1 MRQTSLVSRIH
12 LALAGIVALAVLT
25 MATSYWISD
34 RADSYAYAL
43 NLTGSLRMQSYR
55 LAFIDQLYPETQAQ
69 QQALIAKLHATWEHG
84 LFTALKQND
93 LHLQALHKKGLTHFE
108 SLQESLQ
115 KPLQSDVIEK
125 QLSEQVDI
133 IDSMVSH
140 IQHRSESSAQ
150 LLRLVQVIALF
161 AILTLAASIIYWLS
175 IRVQKPL
182 SILTHIAERAARGRF
197 EDRIT
202 IYQQDELGL
211 LAQTFNRMNQAL
223 GEAHAHM
230 EQRIAHQTAELQ
242 RSNTTLQFLYEMAKS
257 IIEQEPNG
265 FDFEPIIRKL
275 GKLVQADDIE
285 LCFMTE
291 TGDKPYKQLKPGDSE
306 FSPCAALNCISC
318 LKGEFNGNAEYP
330 GLEQPVYRYSFAMV
344 RDQQQYGALV
354 CRLQQARALEPWQEQ
369 LMQSVADQ
377 FALALSLQAQE
388 DNARRLS
395 LAHERTVI
403 ARELHDS
410 LAQALSYLKI
420 QVTRLNRALA
430 KKDQKTMEDVSNE
443 LQEGLSSAYRQ
454 LRELL
459 TTFRLKVD
467 GPGLLGALQ
476 SSIYQLSQ
484 QTHMAISLD
493 YQIDNIPLTPNEE
506 IHLQQ
511 IIREATQNALN
522 HSQGKSVFIQLQ
534 QSGSHQLDIRI
545 EDDGKGIPDHPEKLN
560 HYGLA
565 IMQERSKNLSGRLNI
580 TNRPEGGTRV
590 EFSFTPDSLRQATV
604 FAREA

>member
-12 LALAGIVALAVLT
+12 LALVGIVTLAALT
-25 MATSYWISD
+25 MVATYWISD
-34 RADSYAYAL
+34 RADSYAHAI
-43 NLTGSLRMQSYR
+43 NLAGSLRMQTYR
-55 LAFIDQLYPETQAQ
+55 LAHLQTQPQATEHREAYAEQLNTTWQHPIFTGLLQNNKQLQALYQAALDSNETLQTRLQADTPPQQLLLLLEEQITRIDQL
-69 QQALIAKLHATWEHG
+69 
-84 LFTALKQND
+84 
-93 LHLQALHKKGLTHFE
+93 
-108 SLQESLQ
+108 
-115 KPLQSDVIEK
+115 
-125 QLSEQVDI
+125 
-133 IDSMVSH
+133 VSH
-140 IQHRSESSAQ
+140 IQRMAEAKAQ
-150 LLRLVQVIALF
+150 QLRLIQVIALF
-161 AILTLAASIIYWLS
+161 AVLLLAASIAYWLS
-175 IRVQKPL
+175 VRVEKPL
-182 SILTHIAERAARGRF
+182 STLTRMAHRITQGHF
-197 EDRIT
+197 DDRIVLH
-202 IYQQDELGL
+202 QKDELGQ
-211 LAQTFNRMNQAL
+211 LADSFNRMSHVV
-223 GEAHAHM
+223 GEAHTQM
-230 EQRIAHQTAELQ
+230 ENRIAQQTAELQ
-242 RSNTTLQFLYEMAKS
+242 RSNTTLQFLYEMAKT
-257 IIEQEPNG
+257 IIEQESSG

-275 GKLVQADDIE
+275 GTLVQADDIE

-291 TGDKPYKQLKPGDSE
+291 TGDKPYRQVKPGDSE

-430 KKDQKTMEDVSNE
+430 KNDQKTIEDVSHE

-484 QTHMAISLD
+484 QTRMAISLD
-493 YQIDNIPLTPNEE
+493 YQLENIPLTPNEE

-522 HSQGKSVFIQLQ
+522 HSEGQSVSIQLR
-534 QSGSHQLDIRI
+534 QSGPQQLLIRI
-545 EDDGKGIPDHPEKLN
+545 EDDGKGIPENPEKLN

-565 IMQERSKNLSGRLNI
+565 IMQERSKNLAGQLVIS
-580 TNRPEGGTRV
+580 NRTEGGTRV
-590 EFSFTPDSLRQATV
+590 EFAFTPDSLRQASV

>member
-12 LALAGIVALAVLT
+12 VALVGIVALAALT
-25 MATSYWISD
+25 MVSTYWISD
-34 RADSYAYAL
+34 RADSYAHAI
-43 NLTGSLRMQSYR
+43 NLAGSLRMQTYR
-55 LAFIDQLYPETQAQ
+55 LAHLQTQPQATERREAYAEQLNTTWQHPIFTGLLQNNKPLQDLYQAALDSNQTLQTQLQTDSSPQQLSLLLEEQTKRIDQLVSRIQRMAEARAQ
-69 QQALIAKLHATWEHG
+69 Q
-84 LFTALKQND
+84 
-93 LHLQALHKKGLTHFE
+93 
-108 SLQESLQ
+108 
-115 KPLQSDVIEK
+115 
-125 QLSEQVDI
+125 
-133 IDSMVSH
+133 
-140 IQHRSESSAQ
+140 
-150 LLRLVQVIALF
+150 LRLVQVIALF
-161 AILTLAASIIYWLS
+161 AVLLLAASIAYWLS
-175 IRVQKPL
+175 VRVEKPL
-182 SILTHIAERAARGRF
+182 STLTRMAH
-197 EDRIT
+197 RIT
-202 IYQQDELGL
+202 QGHFDHRIVLHQQDELGQ
-211 LAQTFNRMNQAL
+211 LAESFNRMSHVV
-223 GEAHAHM
+223 GEAHAQM
-230 EQRIAHQTAELQ
+230 ESRIAQQTAELQ
-242 RSNTTLQFLYEMAKS
+242 RSNTTLQFLYEMAKT
-257 IIEQEPNG
+257 IIEQEPSG

-275 GKLVQADDIE
+275 GKLVHADDIE

-430 KKDQKTMEDVSNE
+430 QKDQQTMEDVSNE
-443 LQEGLSSAYRQ
+443 LQEGLSAAYRQ

-484 QTHMAISLD
+484 QTRMAISLD
-493 YQIDNIPLTPNEE
+493 YQLDNIPLTPNEE

-522 HSQGKSVFIQLQ
+522 HSQGQSVFIQLR
-534 QSGSHQLDIRI
+534 QSGPQQLLIRI
-545 EDDGKGIPDHPEKLN
+545 EDDGKGIPENPEKLN

-565 IMQERSKNLSGRLNI
+565 IMQERSKNLSGRLEI
-580 TNRPEGGTRV
+580 ANRPEGGTRV
-590 EFSFTPDSLRQATV
+590 EFSFTPDSLRQTGV